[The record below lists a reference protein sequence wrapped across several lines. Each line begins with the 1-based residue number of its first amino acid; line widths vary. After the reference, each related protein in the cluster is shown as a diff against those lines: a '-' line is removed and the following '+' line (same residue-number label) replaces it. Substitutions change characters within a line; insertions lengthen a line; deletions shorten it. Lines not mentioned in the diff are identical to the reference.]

1 MQKKLFTLILF
12 VIFSSS
18 VLAIAL
24 TPPDKVVIF
33 DENGKVDSCGFNVKP
48 DKDTIL
54 SFRVEGDLKDNIN
67 FTTNE
72 INVKRNLWYPVQCII
87 NLPKDLK
94 PGPHEVQIITVE
106 GASPG
111 GVGAVAGII
120 FPVRVFVPYPGKY
133 LEIQKY
139 HLDDIAVNETAVFT
153 VNVISRGDQKIND
166 VKLVVNLIYNERT
179 ISTVQSKSIKLEKN
193 QNAELTA
200 KWDSTGTPPGIYN
213 AEAVVYYD
221 EKQAKESK
229 ELKLGQLRIDILNI
243 KHDKIFSDSIAKFD
257 LELKSVWNS
266 IISDAYIIL
275 DISDKDNNPVKQL
288 RGENFAIGPWDR
300 AKQSVYWDTKGVK
313 PGKYKGK

>member
-1 MQKKLFTLILF
+1 M
-12 VIFSSS
+12 
-18 VLAIAL
+18 
-24 TPPDKVVIF
+24 
-33 DENGKVDSCGFNVKP
+33 
-48 DKDTIL
+48 
-54 SFRVEGDLKDNIN
+54 
-67 FTTNE
+67 
-72 INVKRNLWYPVQCII
+72 
-87 NLPKDLK
+87 PKDLK

-139 HLDDIAVNETAVFT
+139 HLNDIAVNETAVFT

-166 VKLVVNLIYNERT
+166 VKLVVNLIYNERI
-179 ISTVQSKSIKLEKN
+179 ISAVQSKSIKLEKN
-193 QNAELTA
+193 QDAELTA

-221 EKQAKESK
+221 EKEAKESK

-313 PGKYKGK
+313 PGKYKGKFTVSHSSGITSEKSIDFEVSESFFAKYPVVTIILVLVIIILALSIFINAIRLKKGKNEKAV